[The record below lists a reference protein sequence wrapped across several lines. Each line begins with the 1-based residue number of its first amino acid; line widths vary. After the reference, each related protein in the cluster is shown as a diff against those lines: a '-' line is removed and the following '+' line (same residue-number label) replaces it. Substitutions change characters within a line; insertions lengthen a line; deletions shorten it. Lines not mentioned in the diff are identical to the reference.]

1 MPQQSRSGA
10 ERTNT
15 MESTPNEKRKF
26 SDYVRGQMDGT
37 GPAPSGPT
45 RPDQKL
51 TDSIK
56 AKLSGSDTPTPGD
69 TQDVPQGIDADVWAK
84 ANASAHDPNSPDHDL
99 ADALLTLA
107 RQLSDLQGQNGA
119 QQP

>member
-1 MPQQSRSGA
+1 
-10 ERTNT
+10 

-26 SDYVRGQMDGT
+26 TDYLRGQMDGT

-51 TDSIK
+51 TDAIK
-56 AKLSGSDTPTPGD
+56 ANLAGSDTPTPGD
-69 TQDVPQGIDADVWAK
+69 QADAVPRGIDADVWAK
-84 ANASAHDPNSPDHDL
+84 AQASASDPHSPDHDL

-107 RQLSDLQGQNGA
+107 ARIADLEGV